1 MDSHNSPPRK
11 HRSPPNG
18 VHIKNTAPSQ
28 EPVENQ
34 VDEQAPEVKADQKIF
49 TWPRYFF
56 CLLALTTFFEIT
68 HLDLFPFLYEI
79 RAYIVELIIGLI
91 LLFLE
96 KPSSSLKYQK
106 SSDPVKAS
114 VSFIKA
120 FFHTYLKK
128 GSIAFFFVIILF
140 LVYLPP
146 LIAKAQPIAKICVA
160 MEDLADE
167 YKASS
172 GQESTVEISS
182 TYSLPSEPQEK
193 EHSSSLPLENR
204 LIIVSERTDAL
215 STADLEEILF
225 LSGDWAIS
233 EDRWDDPEYIFTYLF
248 DYVNTSWEKGA
259 SPSWEEF
266 AIPPNDLNQISA
278 ASELEKEMQ
287 TSDDLEK
294 VIEARCSL
302 YSKHA
307 LYDLLI
313 LLRENWAQYGN
324 AYLAQGLSSTTARY
338 FYGQS
343 ICLGLQALDYQVD
356 YPTLSFNLEILSER
370 YNKLAATFDKDNE
383 YYFCAIQLGEVFH
396 KLSQAYCS

>member
-11 HRSPPNG
+11 HRSSPSG
-18 VHIKNTAPSQ
+18 VHTKNTSPPQ
-28 EPVENQ
+28 EPAENQ
-34 VDEQAPEVKADQKIF
+34 ANEQAPEVKADQKIF

-56 CLLALTTFFEIT
+56 CLLALTAFFEIT
-68 HLDLFPFLYEI
+68 HLDLFPFLNKMETH
-79 RAYIVELIIGLI
+79 IIQLTVGII
-91 LLFLE
+91 LSLWE
-96 KPSSSLKYQK
+96 KRSSPFKYQK
-106 SSDPVKAS
+106 SSDPIKTFESFVKAL
-114 VSFIKA
+114 
-120 FFHTYLKK
+120 FHTYLKK
-128 GSIAFFFVIILF
+128 GSLAFFFAIILS

-146 LIAKAQPIAKICVA
+146 SIAKAQPIAKICVV
-160 MEDLADE
+160 MENLADE
-167 YKASS
+167 YKASF

-182 TYSLPSEPQEK
+182 IYSLPSEPQEK

-225 LSGDWAIS
+225 FSGDWAIS
-233 EDRWDDPEYIFTYLF
+233 EDRWDDPEYIFTHLF
-248 DYVNTSWEKGA
+248 DYVNTSWKNGA
-259 SPSWEEF
+259 SPYWEET
-266 AIPPNDLNQISA
+266 AISPNDLNRIA
-278 ASELEKEMQ
+278 YASELENQIQ